1 MKADRFVCA
10 MVLLVLM
17 TALSSLQAQEKH
29 ALPAT
34 PGDDSSTVSAT
45 HAPQAPTLQPRN
57 PRYQLCAGDV
67 FELDFPYTPEFNQT
81 VTVQPDGFIALRGV
95 EEIHVA
101 GQTVPEL
108 ETTLK
113 NSYKNILHDPV
124 ISVVLKEF
132 DKPYYI
138 VGGEVTRPGKFDL
151 RGDTTVIQ
159 ALQVAGGLSDD
170 AKHSN
175 VYLFRRVSNDW
186 VETTKLNVKK
196 MLNSG
201 VLAEDLHL
209 RPGDMVFVPKST
221 MGKIRR
227 YIPAPGVGAMLPI
240 PPP

>member
-1 MKADRFVCA
+1 MRADKFVCA
-10 MVLLVLM
+10 KVLLVWIA
-17 TALSSLQAQEKH
+17 ALSSLQAQEKR
-29 ALPAT
+29 ALPDT
-34 PGDDSSTVSAT
+34 PGDSGSTVSAAR
-45 HAPQAPTLQPRN
+45 APQAPVLQTRN

-81 VTVQPDGFIALRGV
+81 VTVQPDGYVALRGI
-95 EEIHVA
+95 EEVHVA

-108 ETTLK
+108 VTTLK
-113 NSYKNILHDPV
+113 NRYQNILHDPV

-138 VGGEVTRPGKFDL
+138 VGGEVGKPGKYDL
-151 RGDTTVIQ
+151 RGDTTVLQ
-159 ALQVAGGLSDD
+159 ALQVAGGLGDD

-175 VYLFRRVSNDW
+175 VYLFRRVSDDW

-196 MLNSG
+196 MLHSG